1 MNAGTVR
8 TLNGGAS
15 SSLVTFTRQS
25 YSMNGSGSGDSTN
38 TIIVDKLKKLMFAIE
53 SYLAEFIGYLSGDIT
68 ELPKQFNLNLISK
81 LSSIFYSLK
90 VPSLKS
96 TVYEQYRLFTLSIV
110 NSLQNINTFVL
121 NCQQKS
127 ALLEAVTEK
136 ASILDDIKKLQE
148 FINNLKT
155 KFMLIPEQTVTIPMA
170 QIKEPYNTYIKLY
183 GFPENMVW
191 DTDKLA
197 FVIQLLK
204 L

>member
-15 SSLVTFTRQS
+15 SSIVTFTRQS
-25 YSMNGSGSGDSTN
+25 YSMIGSGSGDSTN

-68 ELPKQFNLNLISK
+68 ELPKQFNLNIIYK

-110 NSLQNINTFVL
+110 SSLQNINTFVL
-121 NCQQKS
+121 NCQETS
-127 ALLEAVTEK
+127 GLLEATKEK